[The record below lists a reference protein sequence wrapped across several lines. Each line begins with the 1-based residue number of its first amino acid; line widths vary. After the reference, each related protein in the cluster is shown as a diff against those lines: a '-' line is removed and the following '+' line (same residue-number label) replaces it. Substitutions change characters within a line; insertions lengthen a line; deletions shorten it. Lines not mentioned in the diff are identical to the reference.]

1 MSAAEAAAYSSNN
14 TGTLPTLNMFSADK
28 FRAFTNQVTSQ
39 VTPFAARSQQWIK
52 EQTGS
57 VGEKTELP
65 HDYLELEV
73 RVDALK
79 ATHQKLLAA
88 TSQYTNE
95 AYDYP
100 PNVKESF
107 QDLGKSI
114 GEKVNL
120 LSKASNAAEAQAAL
134 TAPPSAKPQPKTFP
148 HAIARAALAGS
159 QDIATATPQGSTEPD
174 PLSQGL
180 EKFAIAQ
187 EKVGEA
193 RLDQD
198 EKIQSRFLAGWS
210 TTLNQGLKSADKSR
224 AAVQN
229 ARLALDA
236 AKSRAGAGGKHE
248 ESYTEA
254 QRAAIEQAEDTFVE
268 KVDEATSVM
277 RNVLDTPEPL
287 RNLSEL
293 VRAQAEYH
301 ARAAEILEEV
311 SKNIGDIQMEQ
322 ESNWRKA
329 RDQ

>member
-14 TGTLPTLNMFSADK
+14 IGTLPTLNMFSADK

-114 GEKVNL
+114 GEKV
-120 LSKASNAAEAQAAL
+120 
-134 TAPPSAKPQPKTFP
+134 SACVDRC
-148 HAIARAALAGS
+148 ILAH
-159 QDIATATPQGSTEPD
+159 Q
-174 PLSQGL
+174 
-180 EKFAIAQ
+180 
-187 EKVGEA
+187 V
-193 RLDQD
+193 DQ
-198 EKIQSRFLAGWS
+198 
-210 TTLNQGLKSADKSR
+210 
-224 AAVQN
+224 
-229 ARLALDA
+229 
-236 AKSRAGAGGKHE
+236 
-248 ESYTEA
+248 Y
-254 QRAAIEQAEDTFVE
+254 
-268 KVDEATSVM
+268 
-277 RNVLDTPEPL
+277 
-287 RNLSEL
+287 
-293 VRAQAEYH
+293 
-301 ARAAEILEEV
+301 
-311 SKNIGDIQMEQ
+311 
-322 ESNWRKA
+322 
-329 RDQ
+329 

>member
-114 GEKVNL
+114 GEKV
-120 LSKASNAAEAQAAL
+120 
-134 TAPPSAKPQPKTFP
+134 SACVDRC
-148 HAIARAALAGS
+148 ILAH
-159 QDIATATPQGSTEPD
+159 Q
-174 PLSQGL
+174 
-180 EKFAIAQ
+180 
-187 EKVGEA
+187 V
-193 RLDQD
+193 DQ
-198 EKIQSRFLAGWS
+198 
-210 TTLNQGLKSADKSR
+210 
-224 AAVQN
+224 
-229 ARLALDA
+229 
-236 AKSRAGAGGKHE
+236 H
-248 ESYTEA
+248 
-254 QRAAIEQAEDTFVE
+254 
-268 KVDEATSVM
+268 
-277 RNVLDTPEPL
+277 
-287 RNLSEL
+287 
-293 VRAQAEYH
+293 
-301 ARAAEILEEV
+301 
-311 SKNIGDIQMEQ
+311 
-322 ESNWRKA
+322 
-329 RDQ
+329 

>member
-14 TGTLPTLNMFSADK
+14 IGTLPTLDMFSADK

-114 GEKVNL
+114 GEKV
-120 LSKASNAAEAQAAL
+120 
-134 TAPPSAKPQPKTFP
+134 SACVDRC
-148 HAIARAALAGS
+148 ILAH
-159 QDIATATPQGSTEPD
+159 Q
-174 PLSQGL
+174 
-180 EKFAIAQ
+180 
-187 EKVGEA
+187 V
-193 RLDQD
+193 DQ
-198 EKIQSRFLAGWS
+198 
-210 TTLNQGLKSADKSR
+210 
-224 AAVQN
+224 
-229 ARLALDA
+229 
-236 AKSRAGAGGKHE
+236 
-248 ESYTEA
+248 Y
-254 QRAAIEQAEDTFVE
+254 
-268 KVDEATSVM
+268 
-277 RNVLDTPEPL
+277 
-287 RNLSEL
+287 
-293 VRAQAEYH
+293 
-301 ARAAEILEEV
+301 
-311 SKNIGDIQMEQ
+311 
-322 ESNWRKA
+322 
-329 RDQ
+329 

>member
-1 MSAAEAAAYSSNN
+1 MSAAEAAAYSNN
-14 TGTLPTLNMFSADK
+14 TGTLPTLNMDFTK

-52 EQTGS
+52 EQTGT